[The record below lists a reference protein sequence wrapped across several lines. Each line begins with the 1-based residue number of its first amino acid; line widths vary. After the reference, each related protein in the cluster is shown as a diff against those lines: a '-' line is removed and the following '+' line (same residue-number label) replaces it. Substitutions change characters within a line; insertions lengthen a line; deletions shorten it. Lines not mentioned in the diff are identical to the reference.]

1 MDSLHVLFFTA
12 MVFEFLKC
20 SLNNFSN
27 SLTCFQLLFHWF
39 ACKWQ
44 VVNWMT
50 FVSFLCHVH
59 CSWCY
64 DQHLNLLVLT
74 ILSVF
79 ISANVILNSLKSCK
93 WVIVT
98 TLARMWWSWLYIY
111 FICIILLW
119 PKTCGHFMSS
129 KFLSPIM
136 LFYDLWN
143 P

>member
-39 ACKWQ
+39 ACKWK

-64 DQHLNLLVLT
+64 DQHLNLFG
-74 ILSVF
+74 SVW
-79 ISANVILNSLKSCK
+79 LGGWKSGRIENGERMKK
-93 WVIVT
+93 WEDRKNFSFPHFCLFGRVEKWRDRKLFCLIKNKV
-98 TLARMWWSWLYIY
+98 
-111 FICIILLW
+111 CINL
-119 PKTCGHFMSS
+119 
-129 KFLSPIM
+129 
-136 LFYDLWN
+136 
-143 P
+143 